1 MFFHFNLRSLPSTAL
16 APTLEAVDGAAYCSF
31 APISRKFH
39 FQKPP
44 FLSPVRLF
52 PIQGLVI
59 GFLPCP
65 QSVPHPCVQASSIV
79 FPCSRIRPGKS
90 RDRFS
95 TGAYL
100 CGFDR
105 DPGPYPSLPNG
116 ATLSRPKDAG
126 SLAEGGQDET
136 SQGKKETNPHVHRS
150 TREPRGELAGPCARS
165 CEGGGTA
172 SVSKATAGKAE
183 AACLDC
189 VGTRSWWE
197 TAWSVAGDAAFSDLT
212 GRICCSRRCSS

>member
-136 SQGKKETNPHVHRS
+136 SQGKKKRTHTSIAAHENRAENWQVHVRVPVRAEEPPVFRKRPVERS
-150 TREPRGELAGPCARS
+150 RQH
-165 CEGGGTA
+165 A
-172 SVSKATAGKAE
+172 S
-183 AACLDC
+183 
-189 VGTRSWWE
+189 
-197 TAWSVAGDAAFSDLT
+197 TAWEQDLGGKQRGLLRGT
-212 GRICCSRRCSS
+212 LPSRT